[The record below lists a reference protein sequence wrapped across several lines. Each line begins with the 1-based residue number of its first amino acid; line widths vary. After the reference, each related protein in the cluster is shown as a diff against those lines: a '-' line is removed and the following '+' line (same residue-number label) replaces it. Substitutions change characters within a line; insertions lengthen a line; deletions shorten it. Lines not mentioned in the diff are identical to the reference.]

1 MQKIKLF
8 WQQYDE
14 LSNKELDW
22 FIHFLEAIRQ
32 GNVSLANYI
41 EKNVLTKLVK
51 ESYKAFL
58 LYMQEFEKLDK
69 NKNGR

>member
-32 GNVSLANYI
+32 GNVNFANYI
-41 EKNVLTKLVK
+41 
-51 ESYKAFL
+51 
-58 LYMQEFEKLDK
+58 
-69 NKNGR
+69 